1 MPKTGARK
9 TRAKTPTSTG
19 RRTKQSPEPDERDER
34 GRRRDLLAA
43 AYALTAERGLEGLRT
58 RDIAARAGVN
68 ISTLH
73 YYFGTKEALLVALVE
88 YTSEKF
94 AGPHTGPIRRRGA
107 PRTSLREHFEESW
120 QTFQDNPQ
128 LGTVLQEL
136 VLRGQR
142 DSGTRSAF
150 RELHDG
156 WNKEVERILRQE
168 MADGSIRADLDPRVG
183 ARIVTSFIMG
193 AMGQLAVNPRAFDF
207 LDAAERLERTLAAR

>member
-9 TRAKTPTSTG
+9 TRAK
-19 RRTKQSPEPDERDER
+19 SPASNQRKATEAEPDERDER

-73 YYFGTKEALLVALVE
+73 YYFGTKESLLVALVE
-88 YTSEKF
+88 YASEKF
-94 AGPHTGPIRRRGA
+94 AGPHTAPAGRRGG
-107 PRTSLREHFEESW
+107 PRTSLREHFEGSW
-120 QTFQDNPQ
+120 RTFQDNPQ

-142 DSGTRSAF
+142 DSSTRSAF

-156 WNKEVERILRQE
+156 WNKEVERILRQGV
-168 MADGSIRADLDPRVG
+168 ADGSIRSDLDPRVG

-193 AMGQLAVNPRAFDF
+193 AMGQLAVDPRAFDF
-207 LDAAERLERTLAAR
+207 LDAAERLLRTLASAD